1 MNSSSFRSVWV
12 LLVSAFFISACA
24 SGPDTL
30 APVREATPS
39 PDLSAADVVQ
49 IQLIAFGNNNP
60 DDEGIAIAYR
70 FASPGNRTQTG
81 PLPRFAA
88 MVRGPAY
95 EVMLQHDR
103 AEFAPLVLRD
113 GIAIQR
119 VTLYRG
125 QEAAVY
131 DFLLRRQEIE
141 GCGSCWMTE
150 GVFLRGLAT
159 QPVENVVMVPFLS
172 YSRTH
177 PTPSRPAFS
186 SKPVL

>member
-1 MNSSSFRSVWV
+1 MNSSSFRRFWV
-12 LLVSAFFISACA
+12 LLVPALFVACA

-30 APVREATPS
+30 APVRDATPA
-39 PDLSAADVVQ
+39 PELSATDVVR
-49 IQLIAFGNNNP
+49 IQLVAFGNNNR

-95 EVMLQHDR
+95 EVMLEHDR
-103 AEFAPLVLRD
+103 AEFAPLVRRD

-125 QEAAVY
+125 SEVAVY
-131 DFLLRRQEIE
+131 DFLLRKQEIE
-141 GCGSCWMTE
+141 ACGSCWMTE

-159 QPVENVVMVPFLS
+159 QPLENVVMAPF
-172 YSRTH
+172 
-177 PTPSRPAFS
+177 
-186 SKPVL
+186 

>member
-1 MNSSSFRSVWV
+1 MATLF
-12 LLVSAFFISACA
+12 VSGCA

-30 APVREATPS
+30 APVRDAIPAPE
-39 PDLSAADVVQ
+39 LSAPDVVR
-49 IQLIAFGNNNP
+49 IQLTAFGNNNP

-70 FASPGNRTQTG
+70 FASPGNRVQTG
-81 PLPRFAA
+81 PLQRFAA

-95 EVMLQHDR
+95 EIMLEHDR

-125 QEAAVY
+125 NEVALY
-131 DFLLRRQEIE
+131 DFLLRKQTIE

-150 GVFLRGLAT
+150 GVFLRGLST
-159 QPVENVVMVPFLS
+159 QPLENVVMA
-172 YSRTH
+172 
-177 PTPSRPAFS
+177 PS
-186 SKPVL
+186 